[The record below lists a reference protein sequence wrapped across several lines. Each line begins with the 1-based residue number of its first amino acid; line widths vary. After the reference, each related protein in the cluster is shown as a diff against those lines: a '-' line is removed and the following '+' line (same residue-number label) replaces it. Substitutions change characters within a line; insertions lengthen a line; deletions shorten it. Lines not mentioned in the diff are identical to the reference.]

1 MYSRTSF
8 IYKYKTSTLAPF
20 VKPCNVHNLAV
31 QNIFYLQMY
40 VESDFQGWPNNLW
53 WSNLCNIDHG
63 LHQQQQHWSSTPN
76 PQSAKVE
83 RTKKFSRRRQ
93 QLLSN
98 ALFSVGPILVIECKN
113 DWRSFLR
120 NCNIA
125 NLRSLAIVILHF
137 FMARIRRKWL
147 HASVTRWLHNDFIF
161 DQLQLAQCIRRL
173 PK

>member
-1 MYSRTSF
+1 MWNLIFRVDRI
-8 IYKYKTSTLAPF
+8 IYDGVTF
-20 VKPCNVHNLAV
+20 VILTTGCINNN
-31 QNIFYLQMY
+31 NIA
-40 VESDFQGWPNNLW
+40 
-53 WSNLCNIDHG
+53 
-63 LHQQQQHWSSTPN
+63 SSTPN

-125 NLRSLAIVILHF
+125 NLRSLAIVIVHF